1 LTAHAKAQG
10 QAFARLQALTGPNLE
25 NPLDKTDADDKVIEN
40 PLDKWD
46 TRDNLID
53 NPLDDRK
60 SANHRSAQR
69 D

>member
-1 LTAHAKAQG
+1 M
-10 QAFARLQALTGPNLE
+10 TGPNLE